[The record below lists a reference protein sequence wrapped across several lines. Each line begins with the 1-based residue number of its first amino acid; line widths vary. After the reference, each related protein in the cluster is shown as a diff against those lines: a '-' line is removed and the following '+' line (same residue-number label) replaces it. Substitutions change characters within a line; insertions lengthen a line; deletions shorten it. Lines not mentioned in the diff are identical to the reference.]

1 MNEEA
6 LNLST
11 RKFLKYVGV
20 SSQREIEQ
28 AVARAIAAGSL
39 SGDET
44 LPATMTLKIGALQL
58 EVTFDG
64 EIALA

>member
-28 AVARAIAAGSL
+28 AVAKAIAAGSL
-39 SGDET
+39 AGDET